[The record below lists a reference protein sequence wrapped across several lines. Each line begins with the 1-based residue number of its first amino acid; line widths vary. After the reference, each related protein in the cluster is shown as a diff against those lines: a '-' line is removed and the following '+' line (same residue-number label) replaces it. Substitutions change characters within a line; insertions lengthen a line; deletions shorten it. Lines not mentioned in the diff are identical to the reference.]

1 MEASPEGTR
10 HFVLQHRRL
19 PIQMAR
25 PFAGGL
31 DNLATYGV
39 PTVRY
44 LIGLFR
50 DFYFHFAQTGL
61 VLNVATLSQ
70 GPF

>member
-1 MEASPEGTR
+1 
-10 HFVLQHRRL
+10 
-19 PIQMAR
+19 MAR